1 MVSELPCTVGGVAI
15 RSRLIN
21 PNSLRSPLMQ
31 QHRPPQYT
39 VRRVRHCVFQASQR
53 LARTLSYDTV
63 LCFRLFII
71 PFIYELYS
79 KLCVYR
85 RAAKT
90 VSPNRMC
97 KQICRMHFPLFYIP
111 VLLHL

>member
-1 MVSELPCTVGGVAI
+1 M
-15 RSRLIN
+15 
-21 PNSLRSPLMQ
+21 
-31 QHRPPQYT
+31 
-39 VRRVRHCVFQASQR
+39 FQASQR

-63 LCFRLFII
+63 FCFRLFII

-97 KQICRMHFPLFYIP
+97 KQICQMHFPLFLYP
-111 VLLHL
+111 RFVAFTVLTFAVESGFNYHAD